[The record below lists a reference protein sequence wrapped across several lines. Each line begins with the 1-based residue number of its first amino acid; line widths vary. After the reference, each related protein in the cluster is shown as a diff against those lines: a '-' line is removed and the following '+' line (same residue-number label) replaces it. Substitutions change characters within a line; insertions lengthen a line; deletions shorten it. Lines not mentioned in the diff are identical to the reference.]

1 VQVVCAF
8 YKLAQGCNLLICKE
22 LFIMGQSTISFVLQ
36 EVITTFNVIFKNLIT
51 WPFRNKMEMVMQGV
65 MGMKNYKNRK

>member
-1 VQVVCAF
+1 
-8 YKLAQGCNLLICKE
+8 
-22 LFIMGQSTISFVLQ
+22 MGQSTISFVLQ